1 MGNIKLR
8 KAAIIGTGHVG
19 SHVAFS
25 LATQGEV
32 DELWMVD
39 IDKQKAIAQ
48 ATDVNDAVSYLPHEV
63 TARACEPE
71 DIGGC
76 DILVISAGPLPRPD
90 QDRLDT
96 LGDTVAV
103 LKEFLPRVKASGF
116 GGFII
121 SISNPADVVAAYV
134 QRYLDYP
141 ARKII
146 SSGTALD
153 SARLQR
159 LVAGLCRVSRRS
171 LTCYALGEHG
181 GSAMVPW
188 SHVRVQGI
196 ALDQLQ
202 KDLPQRFP
210 AFDREKVTQDMK
222 HGGYLVLEG
231 KGSTEFGIASAV
243 TEIVRAIFHD
253 EKKALPVSC
262 LLQGEYGQRQVFA
275 SVPALLGK
283 DGVEE
288 VLELRMTPAEQAQFQ
303 ASCDR
308 IREYMALSQKM

>member
-253 EKKALPVSC
+253 AKKALPV
-262 LLQGEYGQRQVFA
+262 
-275 SVPALLGK
+275 
-283 DGVEE
+283 
-288 VLELRMTPAEQAQFQ
+288 
-303 ASCDR
+303 
-308 IREYMALSQKM
+308 